1 MNKSEQKRPDF
12 ILLAILLS
20 MTSISLLMI
29 YSSFPLLSSAVNPNT
44 ILLKQVIWWILGYG
58 LLSFL
63 FYLGTER
70 IQSSIYVIY
79 YIVLASL
86 ALLAV
91 QKYLQLPFLRSLIIP
106 RNGSVSWFTIPGG
119 TIQPSEFMKI
129 ILIILI
135 PEIID
140 KHHKNYPISKLSTDI
155 ILVKNV
161 MRYILPPLILTYIQ
175 PDSGLTIIMLISIAS
190 MLLVSGI
197 RREWIIIGL
206 SFVAFVILV
215 VGITYMIHPD
225 FVINYIIGGSY
236 KLNRIYGWLE
246 PEKYILTFGNQ
257 LYTALLAVGSA
268 GIWGYGLQNVPLYIA
283 EAQNDFIYAIVGS
296 SYGLLG
302 SLTVLLLSLSLDFRL
317 IQIGLKSQNTKS
329 KYIIAGLVGILAFQ
343 QIENMGM
350 IVGLF
355 PITGITLPF
364 ISSGGSSLLSYMI
377 IIAVVM
383 QIFSDIIQKQHP
395 SK

>member
-29 YSSFPLLSSAVNPNT
+29 YSSFPLLSSAVNPNM
-44 ILLKQVIWWILGYG
+44 ILLKQVVWWILGYG
-58 LLSFL
+58 LLFFL

-86 ALLAV
+86 ALLIV
-91 QKYLQLPFLRSLIIP
+91 QKYLNLPFLRPFIEP
-106 RNGSVSWFTIPGG
+106 RNNSVSWFTIPGG

-155 ILVKNV
+155 ILVKRIV
-161 MRYILPPLILTYIQ
+161 QYILPPMVLTYIQ
-175 PDSGLTIIMLISIAS
+175 PDSGLTIIMLISITA

-197 RREWIIIGL
+197 RREWIIIGV
-206 SFVAFVILV
+206 SFAAFVILV
-215 VGITYMIHPD
+215 VGITYVLHPD
-225 FVINYIIGGSY
+225 FVIKYIIGGSY

-246 PEKYILTFGNQ
+246 PEKFILTYGNQ

-268 GIWGYGLQNVPLYIA
+268 GMWGYGLQNVPLYIA

-317 IQIGLKSQNTKS
+317 IQIGLKSQNVKS

-395 SK
+395 SN